1 MLKRTG
7 RPLDIIQTYSQ
18 LTIQNSTLPPFAQA
32 LRTRA
37 RVPYVIAAS
46 PLANGLLVP
55 PPARIP
61 EWHPAPEPL
70 REAVS
75 EALRA
80 VGHEQATA
88 VAVAWSVR
96 AAAEAGAGRMPVV
109 IGMSSL
115 REVHETIAAWRWAN
129 NQDKGRQEELGRK
142 AALAQA
148 VFERTGMAGW
158 TWFSGNWV

>member
-1 MLKRTG
+1 
-7 RPLDIIQTYSQ
+7 
-18 LTIQNSTLPPFAQA
+18 
-32 LRTRA
+32 
-37 RVPYVIAAS
+37 
-46 PLANGLLVP
+46 VP

-80 VGHEQATA
+80 VGHEQVTA
-88 VAVAWSVR
+88 VAVAWSMR

-129 NQDKGRQEELGRK
+129 DQDEGRQEELKSK